1 MRKAAFVASLLVVLA
16 ALVIV
21 PMPLVALSPGPAIDV
36 PTHLRVARTAGRVRG
51 KLLLLTVTLG
61 TPSVAGAA
69 VAWLDPHRE
78 LLRRSAVIPQG
89 ENADEYFRSQ
99 EAVFRESVRVAA
111 AVALRAAGQSVTVT
125 GGGARIAAV
134 VKGGP
139 AAGVLQVGDVVTG
152 AGDKRVLLAT
162 DLVTATEAAARGQ
175 RLQLTVQRAGRTLH
189 LSIVPRQVTAI
200 GRVGIGVALDSV
212 APDIRL
218 PFAVRLTE
226 TDIGGPSAGLMLALS
241 IYDLVSEVD
250 LAHGRVVAGTGTID
264 IDGTIGPIGGIAE
277 KVVAAERA
285 GAEVFLAPASQA
297 AAARKAAGKR
307 LHVVSVGDFTDALD
321 ALRGGLR

>member
-1 MRKAAFVASLLVVLA
+1 MRKAAFLASVLLLLA
-16 ALVIV
+16 AVVIV

-36 PTHLRVARTAGRVRG
+36 PTHLKVAKTAGKVRG
-51 KLLLLTVTLG
+51 KLLLLTVNLG

-78 LLRRSAVIPQG
+78 LLRRSQVIPQG
-89 ENADEYFRSQ
+89 ENTDEYFRSQ
-99 EAVFRESVRVAA
+99 EAVFQESIRVAS
-111 AVALRAAGQSVTVT
+111 AVALRAAGQPVTVT
-125 GGGARIAAV
+125 GGGARISAV
-134 VKGGP
+134 VKGSP
-139 AAGVLQVGDVVTG
+139 ADGVLQVGDVVTAVG
-152 AGDKRVLLAT
+152 AKKVLLAT
-162 DLVTATEAAARGQ
+162 DLVTATETAKRGQ
-175 RLQLTVQRAGRTLH
+175 RLNLTVDRGGRPLH
-189 LSIVPRQVTAI
+189 VSILPRRVTAI

-218 PFAVRLTE
+218 PFAVKLTE
-226 TDIGGPSAGLMLALS
+226 SDIGGPSAGLMLALS
-241 IYDLVSEVD
+241 VYDLVSPVD
-250 LAHGRVVAGTGTID
+250 LAEGRVVAGTGTID
-264 IDGTIGPIGGIAE
+264 IDGTVGPIGGIAE

-321 ALRGGLR
+321 ALRGGLH